1 MKTAHHLMA
10 TVGIYA
16 LGLLLWVAP
25 TVTWAQ
31 QPSSAAE
38 ARRFASV
45 FSSVAERVRPSVVQ
59 LEVAVRDESANV
71 FRWFK
76 GVPSVTHPIRRGLGS
91 GVVISQTGHI
101 VTNNHVIEGAIAISV
116 RLHDGRLLPASLVGR
131 DLATDLAVVKI
142 DATGLRAAQL
152 ADSDAVKVGEW
163 VMAIGSPFGL
173 GYTVTTGVLSAK
185 GRGGLGVNSVEDYL
199 QTDASIN
206 PGNSGGPLVNLDGH
220 VIGINT
226 MIVGRGQGIG
236 FAVSS
241 NMAKRITEQ
250 LIAAG
255 QVKRAWI
262 GAGVQDLTPEIAAQM
277 GVPAGSGALVNQVV
291 PQGPAHLARIQAGD
305 ILASV
310 DGKTVQ
316 DAQDLMREVLMHPVG
331 QKVRIEVIR
340 AGKRYVT
347 EVQLV
352 ERRESQAPPLPMQ
365 QRSQGGPSLGLSLRD
380 IAYGSAPSSDKPP
393 PMVAQVIQVQAG
405 STADLA
411 GLRPGDV
418 IIQADGKSM
427 PTMAQ
432 VADELKD
439 GSVLLLVR
447 RDQGAFYAALK
458 R

>member
-1 MKTAHHLMA
+1 VKSSYRLLPILALCAA
-10 TVGIYA
+10 TFSA
-16 LGLLLWVAP
+16 LTPADAV
-25 TVTWAQ
+25 AQ
-31 QPSSAAE
+31 QVSPAE

-59 LEVAVRDESANV
+59 LEVAVRDDSVNV
-71 FRWFK
+71 YRWFK
-76 GVPSVTHPIRRGLGS
+76 GIPSVTNPTRRGLGS
-91 GVVISQTGHI
+91 GVIISPNGHI

-116 RLHDGRLLPASLVGR
+116 RLHDGRLLAASLVGR
-131 DLATDLAVVKI
+131 DIATDLAVIKVE
-142 DATGLRAAQL
+142 ATGLRPAQL
-152 ADSDAVKVGEW
+152 ADSDTIKVGEW

-173 GYTVTTGVLSAK
+173 GHTVTTGVLSAK
-185 GRGGLGVNSVEDYL
+185 GRGGLGVNPVEDYL

-206 PGNSGGPLVNLDGH
+206 PGNSGGPLVNLDGN

-250 LIAAG
+250 LVKGG
-255 QVKRAWI
+255 QVRRAWI

-277 GVPAGSGALVNQVV
+277 SVPAGSGALVNQVA
-291 PQGPAHLARIQAGD
+291 PQGPAHSARLQAGD
-305 ILASV
+305 VVASV
-310 DGKTVQ
+310 GGKPVQ

-331 QKVRIEVIR
+331 ETVKLEVIR
-340 AGKRYVT
+340 AGKRYIT
-347 EVQLV
+347 DVQLT
-352 ERRESQAPPLPMQ
+352 ERRESPPPALPMQ
-365 QRSQGGPSLGLSLRD
+365 RPSAGGPSLGLSLRD
-380 IAYGSAPSSDKPP
+380 VTYGPAPSSDQRPP
-393 PMVAQVIQVQAG
+393 QVAQVVQVLPG
-405 STADLA
+405 SSADIA

-432 VADELKD
+432 VADALKD
-439 GSVLLLVR
+439 GNVLLLVR
-447 RDQGAFYAALK
+447 RGQGAFYAALK